1 MILLELT
8 LFGRTFAVIEITR
21 PGDIARLS
29 LALRELIETPSTKR
43 SKTTQSKKEKEK
55 EIEEK
60 EGEKENTRHER
71 RCRKTNE
78 NKVDQ
83 GCHQPFTGRKCP
95 CTPVD
100 KCNTAAY
107 CGCDWLHVCI
117 VKYLPLY

>member
-1 MILLELT
+1 M
-8 LFGRTFAVIEITR
+8 AIEITR

-29 LALRELIETPSTKR
+29 LALRELTETPSTKR
-43 SKTTQSKKEKEK
+43 SNKAIQSKKEKAKEIGEK
-55 EIEEK
+55 EN

-71 RCRKTNE
+71 RCRKTDE

-100 KCNTAAY
+100 KCNTAGY
-107 CGCDWLHVCI
+107 CGCDWLHVCLCMM
-117 VKYLPLY
+117 YLQYINNN